1 MSQSMSQQAEP
12 EERPELEDLEEPA
25 EEVPFDRT
33 AGLVECPHCRG
44 YQPFTR
50 AILQGIPLGLLCTC
64 TIEQR
69 AARRASRAA
78 SVEGP
83 ARRIR

>member
-1 MSQSMSQQAEP
+1 MNQSMSQPEP
-12 EERPELEDLEEPA
+12 EERPELEEPI

-33 AGLVECPHCRG
+33 TGLVECPHCRG

-69 AARRASRAA
+69 AARRASRATTI
-78 SVEGP
+78 EGP
-83 ARRIR
+83 VRRIR

>member
-1 MSQSMSQQAEP
+1 MNQSMNQPEP
-12 EERPELEDLEEPA
+12 EERSELEESVEEI
-25 EEVPFDRT
+25 PFDRT
-33 AGLVECPHCRG
+33 VGLVECPHCRR

-69 AARRASRAA
+69 AAQRASRAA
-78 SVEGP
+78 SIEGP
-83 ARRIR
+83 VRRIR